1 VRAIFCRL
9 SYVKFSH
16 GKMPGDLVMYHALKT
31 ACSGDIL
38 PGMGQAQQSDTT
50 IAAAGDGRLLREKV
64 YDQLRAEMI
73 SCVLPP
79 GTEIRENEL
88 ALRFG
93 VSKSP
98 VRDALMRLEREGLVI
113 TLPRQGYRVAPVS
126 LADVQDMFHLR
137 DALEQACM
145 ERIVRRASDEQLA
158 QLDPFRHYRAAD
170 WQDGFVAYNREFHR
184 TLARIAGN
192 GRMRDQLIDL
202 IDQMERAVQLSVSS
216 LKKGDPQ
223 SLVDEHIE
231 LIDALQA
238 RQTARAQRLAARH
251 VGEAGKRVVQAM
263 SRVVIAG

>member
-1 VRAIFCRL
+1 
-9 SYVKFSH
+9 
-16 GKMPGDLVMYHALKT
+16 
-31 ACSGDIL
+31 
-38 PGMGQAQQSDTT
+38 
-50 IAAAGDGRLLREKV
+50 
-64 YDQLRAEMI
+64 MI
-73 SCVLPP
+73 SCALAP
-79 GTEIRENEL
+79 GTEIRESEL

-98 VRDALMRLEREGLVI
+98 VRDALMRLEQEGLVI

-145 ERIVRRASDEQLA
+145 ERIVRRASDEQLVA
-158 QLDPFRHYRAAD
+158 LDAFRQYVAAD
-170 WQDGFVAYNREFHR
+170 WPGGFVAYNREFHR

-192 GRMRDQLIDL
+192 ARMRDQLIDL
-202 IDQMERAVQLSVSS
+202 IDQMERAVQLSINS

-223 SLVDEHIE
+223 MLVDEHIE
-231 LIDALQA
+231 LITALQG
-238 RQTARAQRLAARH
+238 RQASRAQRLAARH

>member
-1 VRAIFCRL
+1 MSAPAND
-9 SYVKFSH
+9 S
-16 GKMPGDLVMYHALKT
+16 
-31 ACSGDIL
+31 
-38 PGMGQAQQSDTT
+38 
-50 IAAAGDGRLLREKV
+50 RLLREKV
-64 YDQLRAEMI
+64 YDQLRADMI
-73 SCVLPP
+73 SCRLAP

-88 ALRFG
+88 ALRFH

-137 DALEQACM
+137 NALEQACM

-158 QLDPFRHYRAAD
+158 ELERFRRFDAPAWD
-170 WQDGFVAYNREFHR
+170 GGFVAYNREFHR

-192 GRMRDQLIDL
+192 ARMRDQLIDL

-216 LKKGDPQ
+216 LKQGDPQ
-223 SLVDEHIE
+223 SVVDEHAQ
-231 LIDALQA
+231 LVDALQA
-238 RQTARAQRLAARH
+238 RQAARAQRLIGRH
-251 VGEAGKRVVQAM
+251 VTEAGKRVMRAM

>member
-1 VRAIFCRL
+1 MSIDNVIFCQTMD
-9 SYVKFSH
+9 V
-16 GKMPGDLVMYHALKT
+16 V
-31 ACSGDIL
+31 IN
-38 PGMGQAQQSDTT
+38 
-50 IAAAGDGRLLREKV
+50 AAASDSRLLREKV
-64 YDQLRAEMI
+64 YDELRADMI
-73 SCVLPP
+73 SCRLAP

-126 LADVQDMFHLR
+126 LADAQDMFHLR

-145 ERIVRRASDEQLA
+145 ERITRRASDEQLA
-158 QLDPFRHYRAAD
+158 ELDRFRRFDAAT
-170 WQDGFVAYNREFHR
+170 WQGGFVAYNREFHR

-192 GRMRDQLIDL
+192 ARMRDHLIDL

-223 SLVDEHIE
+223 SLVDEHVQ

-238 RQTARAQRLAARH
+238 RHAARAQRLASRH
-251 VGEAGKRVVQAM
+251 VAEAGKRVLQAL
-263 SRVVIAG
+263 SRVVVAD